1 MHEPAPCAN
10 EAAIRP
16 SRRDRSRPSREVAVF
31 PLEPCQLAAV
41 LFISTTRP
49 KELAMSVPRE
59 PIPDKPPMP
68 GPGWTPEPPIEEPD
82 PDRLPDEF
90 PVPNPDENEEPPK
103 HA

>member
-1 MHEPAPCAN
+1 MRKREFLPGQENPIAAFRHGPGRISCGTAPAP
-10 EAAIRP
+10 
-16 SRRDRSRPSREVAVF
+16 DRFST
-31 PLEPCQLAAV
+31 
-41 LFISTTRP
+41 STTRR

-59 PIPDKPPMP
+59 PIPEKPPMP

-82 PDRLPDEF
+82 PDRLPDEI